1 MWWDI
6 VCLDKRKGGLVVK
19 RLSTLNKALLSK
31 WNWLFAIEKGALWN
45 CVISGKYREEE
56 VWWCSREMREG
67 FCVGVWKV
75 IRKE

>member
-1 MWWDI
+1 M
-6 VCLDKRKGGLVVK
+6 K